1 MVKLGAYPQRL
12 KPKSKK
18 YIYRSGKLPRHPNK
32 CETIFRACQ
41 IGGDPANAGESDLL
55 FVWLFLFFNRHVF
68 QFTGL
73 EDIAAFLA
81 FHVFGFFGAGD
92 NLNSRVLALFGR
104 YLLGRGLGRL
114 AQRHRLIDYSTQ

>member
-68 QFTGL
+68 
-73 EDIAAFLA
+73 LA
-81 FHVFGFFGAGD
+81 FHVFGFFVAGD